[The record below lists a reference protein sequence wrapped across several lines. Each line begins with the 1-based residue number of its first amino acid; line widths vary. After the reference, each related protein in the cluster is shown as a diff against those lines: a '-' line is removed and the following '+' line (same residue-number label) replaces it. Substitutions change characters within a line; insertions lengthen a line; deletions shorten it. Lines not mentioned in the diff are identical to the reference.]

1 MASIAMPA
9 TRSGESIAS
18 KALAFVERY
27 LGAGYLLDDEQ
38 AGSPDL
44 MWAAVAA
51 FLARPF

>member
-9 TRSGESIAS
+9 TRSGKSFAR

-27 LGAGYLLDDEQ
+27 LGGGYLLDDEQ

-44 MWAAVAA
+44 MWAALSAS
-51 FLARPF
+51 LARPF